1 MTSEEK
7 IKIRAFIW
15 GRILPE
21 PYRHLLNLSK
31 PTEKDYIIVK
41 NLIKTG
47 NYSPQKMKK
56 EVYPWQD

>member
-7 IKIRAFIW
+7 QQIRVFLW
-15 GRILPE
+15 GRIIPDR
-21 PYRHLLNLSK
+21 YRRLRNLSK
-31 PTEKDYIIVK
+31 PTEKDYIILK
-41 NLIKTG
+41 HLIETG